1 MKLRGLFF
9 NILVGVP
16 GGMLIFMGMLMFN
29 AVWNS
34 FMPTDQWIMLLLL
47 CITSL
52 VVGILARLTRPFHA
66 YGTALASGV
75 VAALVILYL
84 WLATSSGTGMG
95 LVFGPLGMFIS
106 IGFCLLGAWLLL
118 YIREEPKNKPGKPAE

>member
-29 AVWNS
+29 AVWNI
-34 FMPTDQWIMLLLL
+34 FMPTDQWIILFLL
-47 CITSL
+47 CCTSL

-75 VAALVILYL
+75 IAALIILYL
-84 WLATSSGTGMG
+84 WLATSSGAGMG
-95 LVFGPLGMFIS
+95 LVFGPLGMLIS
-106 IGFCLLGAWLLL
+106 IGFSLLGAWLLL
-118 YIREEPKNKPGKPAE
+118 YLRDDPKAGPGKPAE

>member
-1 MKLRGLFF
+1 MKLLGLFF

-29 AVWNS
+29 AVWNI
-34 FMPTDQWIMLLLL
+34 FMPTDQWIMLFLL

-84 WLATSSGTGMG
+84 SLATSSGAGLD

-118 YIREEPKNKPGKPAE
+118 YLREEPKTSPGKPAE